1 MFEVQDLRYATLA
14 TVSRCGMVWFSE
26 DVLST
31 EMIFDNNLLRM
42 KRVPIEEFEEETR
55 RIKARG
61 EEENALSPAMQV
73 WKIKTLYEGEILIPF
88 LSLNRQPKEPFAPKI
103 PQFPEPKCQW
113 NNSGEM
119 YFSPHLLPSRQ
130 CLPQGLIYPLS
141 PIFLS
146 GKRELKQWRRWRQ
159 RERQKRNR
167 LGWQNNNSARASRLF
182 LNISLPSLHDYD
194 VNLPNFTFCQGRE
207 HKATTFFFFSWT
219 SIQSLRIQ
227 LQKK

>member
-73 WKIKTLYEGEILIPF
+73 WKIKVLYEEEVLV
-88 LSLNRQPKEPFAPKI
+88 
-103 PQFPEPKCQW
+103 
-113 NNSGEM
+113 
-119 YFSPHLLPSRQ
+119 
-130 CLPQGLIYPLS
+130 
-141 PIFLS
+141 
-146 GKRELKQWRRWRQ
+146 
-159 RERQKRNR
+159 
-167 LGWQNNNSARASRLF
+167 LF
-182 LNISLPSLHDYD
+182 LLFYSNQR
-194 VNLPNFTFCQGRE
+194 NL
-207 HKATTFFFFSWT
+207 
-219 SIQSLRIQ
+219 LY
-227 LQKK
+227 QKYHSFLNQNANENVT